1 MVYIRAF
8 CVYTSVH
15 VSDRQSGQQR
25 KLVLKDVLTLFT
37 LLWVG
42 VKERH
47 LLRLWIIN
55 KDNSTE
61 AVSTVGHHIKKKQL
75 KLGVLGG
82 IALCRLCLPHK
93 HEDLTMDC

>member
-1 MVYIRAF
+1 MVYVRAF

-61 AVSTVGHHIKKKQL
+61 AVSTVGHHIKKKTAE
-75 KLGVLGG
+75 VGG
-82 IALCRLCLPHK
+82 AGRHSSVPSVS
-93 HEDLTMDC
+93 TTQT